1 MNIIETIAP
10 IAIEDLKKY
19 FIDKNTR
26 YIIDYS
32 KSQIK
37 EQKLL
42 TYLSNLEIPCDI
54 ELSKLDASEM
64 YELLKAYMETTMI
77 VNLLSLEL
85 LVIDVLKEAKG
96 LNKKEVHKE
105 FISENKELID
115 SWISKLDSLT
125 LYNMYAINND
135 QFKQFAK
142 QFPEDADTNLN
153 GINFISL
160 LKNSEFYDFYKKIET
175 DKLKFYT
182 NYFNEYMFK
191 GKNLY
196 HYWANENNPLF
207 LLTYGIAEGL
217 VSSENYIAAKSQ
229 DIQELTHVSSF

>member
-1 MNIIETIAP
+1 MNIVETIAP

-19 FIDKNTR
+19 FIDKNIR

-54 ELSKLDASEM
+54 ELSKLDALEM
-64 YELLKAYMETTMI
+64 YELLKVYMETTMI

-85 LVIDVLKEAKG
+85 LTIDVLKEAKG
-96 LNKKEVHKE
+96 LNEKEVHKE
-105 FISENKELID
+105 FISKNKELID

-125 LYNMYAINND
+125 LYNMYAVNND
-135 QFKQFAK
+135 EFKDFAK
-142 QFPEDADTNLN
+142 QFPEDADKNLN

-160 LKNSEFYDFYKKIET
+160 LKNAEFYDFYKKIET

-182 NYFNEYMFK
+182 SYFNEYMFK

-207 LLTYGIAEGL
+207 ILTYGISEGIVTGEEYVQAVKEDQESL
-217 VSSENYIAAKSQ
+217 NVSF
-229 DIQELTHVSSF
+229 V

>member
-1 MNIIETIAP
+1 MNIVETIAP

-19 FIDKNTR
+19 FIDKNIR

-54 ELSKLDASEM
+54 ELSKLDALEM
-64 YELLKAYMETTMI
+64 YELLKVYMETTMI

-85 LVIDVLKEAKG
+85 LTIDVLKEAKG

-125 LYNMYAINND
+125 LYNMYAINSD
-135 QFKQFAK
+135 EFKDFAK
-142 QFPEDADTNLN
+142 QFPEDADKNLN

-160 LKNSEFYDFYKKIET
+160 LKNAEFYDFYKKIET

-182 NYFNEYMFK
+182 SYFNEYMFK